1 MLAAIAQALAPRWV
15 LANTAGGGVRADP
28 VIRQNPAYFEEFLL
42 RPLAHHYVMFEDV
55 AAEFQRRAHLDTIG
69 VLPTPAEVKAFLAD
83 LLICRQATLNSLRR
97 VRERWRDSRAC
108 LTLHRSR
115 REMLLQL
122 LTNHFD
128 SITHRSQFGCGYS
141 TTHVTETAVGHHQ

>member
-1 MLAAIAQALAPRWV
+1 MVRIPVLFVVVSLVSFQIFPARLARLHLSPRFHSFIFMFSLASSPIK
-15 LANTAGGGVRADP
+15 D
-28 VIRQNPAYFEEFLL
+28 
-42 RPLAHHYVMFEDV
+42 AHVSS
-55 AAEFQRRAHLDTIG
+55 
-69 VLPTPAEVKAFLAD
+69 
-83 LLICRQATLNSLRR
+83 SLRR

-108 LTLHRSR
+108 LALHRSR

-122 LTNHFD
+122 LTYHSD